1 MANSFRWT
9 FFLDSQGHWRW
20 KRKAS
25 TAQTLAYSEGFPNK
39 ADCINNAR
47 NYGYVANEVTPPLSN
62 DPFSDV
68 RRPDVD

>member
-9 FFLDSQGHWRW
+9 FYLDSRGHWRW

-25 TAQTLAYSEGFPNK
+25 AIQGVAYSEGFENK
-39 ADCINNAR
+39 LDCIENAR
-47 NYGYVANEVTPPLSN
+47 SFGYVANETAAPLSN

-68 RRPDVD
+68 RRPDSE